1 MSMLKDVDV
10 PILIVGY
17 RNPVDIVVCLSA
29 LTKLRTAERFC
40 VMICENGGPEAFDRL
55 LAALTSPVGPCVHE
69 GMSAPGDK
77 PIKRAA
83 QLVLEPV
90 GAPVFVAEANEN
102 LGFAGGVNAWLRPL
116 LAERGWKGVWVLNP
130 DTWPEPDALSEL
142 VRAAEER
149 GKGLVGS
156 RVMFPGRTDI
166 GSSRGLRWRKL
177 WASTEGVDIFAPV
190 DPPPDPADV
199 EARIESPSGVSL
211 YATRACLDSVG
222 LLDERYFLYFEDFDW
237 GVRAKASCGIGY
249 AHGSVVPHIGGS
261 STGAVRSRAQR
272 SQLAVYL
279 TYRNRMLFVRQ
290 HYPHWYW
297 WTAFVSLLR
306 SAEFLIVGSVANFT
320 IALRGLSAGLRG
332 ETGRPSLS

>member
-1 MSMLKDVDV
+1 MLTDVDV

-17 RNPVDIVVCLSA
+17 RNPDDIVVCLSA

-55 LAALTSPVGPCVHE
+55 MSALISPLGPCVHE
-69 GMSAPGDK
+69 RMGAFADK
-77 PIKRAA
+77 RIKRAA
-83 QLVLEPV
+83 QLLLEPI

-116 LAERGWKGVWVLNP
+116 LVERGWKGVWVLNP

-149 GKGLVGS
+149 GKGLIGS

-177 WASTEGVDIFAPV
+177 GASTEGVDIFAPV
-190 DPPPDPADV
+190 DPRPDPADV

-211 YATRACLDSVG
+211 YATRACLEFCRTDGRAILPLFRRFRLGRAGQGQLRDRLRARLHRSACRRQLDRRSPIAGQTLAACG
-222 LLDERYFLYFEDFDW
+222 LSNLPQP
-237 GVRAKASCGIGY
+237 Y
-249 AHGSVVPHIGGS
+249 AFREATPPALVLVD
-261 STGAVRSRAQR
+261 RSR
-272 SQLAVYL
+272 QL
-279 TYRNRMLFVRQ
+279 
-290 HYPHWYW
+290 P
-297 WTAFVSLLR
+297 
-306 SAEFLIVGSVANFT
+306 
-320 IALRGLSAGLRG
+320 
-332 ETGRPSLS
+332 